1 MRRLIFRARF
11 QLPGI
16 GTNQELPCSYLAFM
30 VAFAYKTLYSLT
42 MDRHYLALDLGAE
55 SGRAILA
62 ALAGHTV
69 ELTELHRFPN
79 TPVHLPTGWYWD
91 TLRLF
96 HEICEGICIAQKA
109 CDDLDGIAVDTWG
122 VDFGLLD
129 SHGELLHNPR
139 HYRDR
144 RTEGVPAEVFKTVP
158 RAEVFRQTGVQMMD
172 INSLYHLYAIERDSP
187 DTLQAASKLLFMPDL
202 FNYFLTGVCASE
214 RTIAS
219 TSQFYDPVK
228 KRFATD
234 MLRKLGITG
243 GFFSELVDPGTELGP
258 ILPTIGGSCGFNRET
273 VIYTSGSHDTASAV
287 AAVPAAE
294 NESWCYISSGTWS
307 LMGLELEEPVINNAA
322 LEANCTNEVGVGG
335 RIRLLKN
342 IPGLWVLQECRRS
355 WTQEGQELS
364 YAELVE
370 LAAAAKPTAT
380 ILDLD
385 QFTGPGDHPRRICEF
400 CRKTGQETPP
410 DPGSITRVIL
420 QSLAARYKQVLEA
433 LEKLTNRSIDVIHI
447 VGGGSQIRLLNQFA
461 ADFTGRRV
469 IAGPAEATAA
479 GNALTQAIGTGDVN
493 SLEHLRAIVRR
504 SFQLEEFKPSK
515 PSRPPNRRFEPA
527 VCPSA

>member
-1 MRRLIFRARF
+1 
-11 QLPGI
+11 
-16 GTNQELPCSYLAFM
+16 
-30 VAFAYKTLYSLT
+30 

-62 ALAGHTV
+62 KLAGHTV
-69 ELTELHRFPN
+69 ELAELHRFPN

-96 HEICEGICIAQKA
+96 HEISEGLRIAGKA

-144 RTEGVPAEVFKTVP
+144 RTEGVPAEVFKIVP
-158 RAEVFRQTGVQMMD
+158 CAEVFRQTGVQMMD
-172 INSLYHLYAIERDSP
+172 INSLYHLYALNRDSP
-187 DTLQAASKLLFMPDL
+187 DTLQAAAKLLFMPDL

-243 GFFSELVDPGTELGP
+243 GFFPELIDPGTELGP
-258 ILPTIGGSCGFNRET
+258 VMPALADRCGFPHET
-273 VIYTSGSHDTASAV
+273 LIYTTGSHDTASAV

-307 LMGLELEEPVINNAA
+307 LMGVEREEPVINNAA
-322 LEANCTNEVGVGG
+322 LEANCTNEVGVAG

-342 IPGLWVLQECRRS
+342 IPGLWVLQECRRT
-355 WTQEGQELS
+355 WAKGGQDLS

-370 LAAAAKPTAT
+370 LAAAAKPTTT
-380 ILDLD
+380 ILDLE
-385 QFTGPGDHPRRICEF
+385 QFVTPGDHPRRICDF
-400 CRKTGQETPP
+400 CRRTDQETPQ
-410 DPGSITRVIL
+410 DPGAMTRVIL
-420 QSLAARYKQVLEA
+420 QSLAARYKQVLET
-433 LEKLTNRSIDVIHI
+433 LETLTNSSIEVIHI
-447 VGGGSQIRLLNQFA
+447 VGGGSKIRLLNQLA

-469 IAGPAEATAA
+469 VAGPAEATAA
-479 GNALTQAIGTGDVN
+479 GNALTQAIGTGDLQ
-493 SLEHLRAIVRR
+493 SLEHLRAVVRR
-504 SFQLEEFKPSK
+504 SFELEEFAPSGKP
-515 PSRPPNRRFEPA
+515 FE
-527 VCPSA
+527 VVV